1 MEAQTCVRQLFPE
14 NRMEQKVRFLQ
25 KVDEQSLSMQNN
37 APSKLLSLLFIIL
50 CESPEIQTGQ
60 NRSSIFWYLVPIEHN
75 GKKIKS
81 CMGVLLRAN
90 LTGHGQSADFC

>member
-37 APSKLLSLLFIIL
+37 APSKLLSLLFSSPKSLLSMLMKRTLHLVGLSEESGMFLKHSTLVNSRIL
-50 CESPEIQTGQ
+50 S
-60 NRSSIFWYLVPIEHN
+60 FDA
-75 GKKIKS
+75 K
-81 CMGVLLRAN
+81 
-90 LTGHGQSADFC
+90 

>member
-37 APSKLLSLLFIIL
+37 APSKLLSLLFKSQLISKGLFGVIVWTKKPTKFL
-50 CESPEIQTGQ
+50 RISALALRGRI
-60 NRSSIFWYLVPIEHN
+60 
-75 GKKIKS
+75 KKIK
-81 CMGVLLRAN
+81 A
-90 LTGHGQSADFC
+90 F